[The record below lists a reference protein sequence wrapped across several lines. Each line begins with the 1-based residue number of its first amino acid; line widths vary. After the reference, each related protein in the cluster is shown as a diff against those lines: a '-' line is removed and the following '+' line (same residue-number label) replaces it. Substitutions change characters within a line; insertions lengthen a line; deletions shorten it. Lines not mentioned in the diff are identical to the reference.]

1 VEARFGVLTGVIR
14 TRVGYSGGTK
24 EHPTYRSLGD
34 HTETVEVDYD
44 PTQISYGDLLKVF
57 WASHHPGSSAWSRQY
72 MNVIFYH
79 NDEQKRQA
87 EESKARVAAQTGSP
101 VQTAIL
107 PATEFTLAEDYHQKY
122 YLRQAAGIFREL
134 SHYYP
139 NTGDL
144 VASRAAARL
153 NGYVAG
159 YGSPA
164 QLREELPELGLS
176 PEAGQQL
183 LAAVAAKSGTSQ
195 GCPVPK

>member
-1 VEARFGVLTGVIR
+1 
-14 TRVGYSGGTK
+14 VGYSGGTK
-24 EHPTYRSLGD
+24 KDPTYRSLGD

-44 PTQISYGDLLKVF
+44 PRQISYGDLLKVF
-57 WASHHPGSSAWSRQY
+57 WASHHPGSPAWSRQY

-79 NDEQKRQA
+79 NDEQKRLA

-107 PATEFTLAEDYHQKY
+107 PATGFTLAEDYHQKY
-122 YLRQAAGIFREL
+122 YLRHAGEIFREL
-134 SHYYP
+134 SHYYQDT
-139 NTGDL
+139 NDL
-144 VASRAAARL
+144 VNSRAAARL

-164 QLREELPELGLS
+164 QLQEELPGLGLA
-176 PEAGQQL
+176 PEAGQHL
-183 LAAVAAKSGTSQ
+183 LASLASKSGPPQ

>member
-1 VEARFGVLTGVIR
+1 
-14 TRVGYSGGTK
+14 VGYSGGTK

-34 HTETVEVDYD
+34 HTETVEVDFD

-57 WASHHPGSSAWSRQY
+57 WASHHPGSPAWSRQY
-72 MNVIFYH
+72 MNAVFYH
-79 NDEQKRQA
+79 NDEQKRLA

-107 PATEFTLAEDYHQKY
+107 PATGFTLAEDYHQKY

-139 NTGDL
+139 NPADL
-144 VASRAAARL
+144 VNSRAAARL

-159 YGSPA
+159 YGSSA
-164 QLREELPELGLS
+164 QLKEELPKLGLS

-183 LAAVAAKSGTSQ
+183 LASMAAKSPPSEL
-195 GCPVPK
+195 CPVVR